1 MSSYSLV
8 GSGTLFGL
16 FLCISGVES
25 MRTLK
30 NVAAKHGGSVTI
42 PCLYEKQ
49 YKANPKF
56 WCKGY
61 FWSSCS
67 IVAYT
72 STNGITS
79 LSDHPAQN
87 IFTVELNPVSDS
99 GTYWCA
105 AEIGSKWMPDDRD
118 HLYLTVSQDPDLS
131 VMNSRVKG
139 KKGGSVTVQ
148 CFYSAAYRDKQ
159 KQWCRFKDE
168 WCNTVRKTSPSQ
180 NSAVQI
186 TDNGR
191 SFSVQ
196 MSRLEESDAGWYW
209 CSAGDLQV
217 PVHISV
223 GDEAPGLPDNQREDK
238 VSHLNDTI
246 LALCIISGLLL
257 VLMVVGL
264 VIWKLKQKQTGQL
277 VTNKGYNHSL
287 INTDVDYGALV
298 FRQPQS
304 NPNQSRKA
312 REDAV
317 TYSTVVDGQCK
328 ASSASEPEVT
338 YSTLK
343 FSHNPTVSPVPPN
356 DKVTY
361 SSVKRH

>member
-1 MSSYSLV
+1 MSFYSLV

-16 FLCISGVES
+16 FLCISDVES

-30 NVAAKHGGSVTI
+30 NVAAKYGGSVTI

-61 FWSSCS
+61 YWASCS
-67 IVAYT
+67 IVAYA

-79 LSDHPAQN
+79 LADHPAQN
-87 IFTVELNPVSDS
+87 MFTVELNPVSDS

-105 AEIGSKWMPDDRD
+105 AEIGSKWDPDDRNY
-118 HLYLTVSQDPDLS
+118 LYLTVSQDPDLS
-131 VMNSRVKG
+131 VMESRVKG
-139 KKGGSVTVQ
+139 NEGGSVTVQ
-148 CFYSAAYRDKQ
+148 CFYSTAYWNKQ

-168 WCNTVRKTSPSQ
+168 WCNTVRKTSTAQ
-180 NSAVQI
+180 TSAVQI
-186 TDNGR
+186 TDNGS
-191 SFSVQ
+191 SFRVQ
-196 MSRLEESDAGWYW
+196 MSNLKESDAGWYW

-223 GDEAPGLPDNQREDK
+223 GAEAPGLPDNQKEDK
-238 VSHLNDTI
+238 VSNFEDTI
-246 LALCIISGLLL
+246 LAFCIISGLLL

-277 VTNKGYNHSL
+277 VTNKGYDHSL
-287 INTDVDYGALV
+287 INTDVDYGAFV
-298 FRQPQS
+298 FRQPKS
-304 NPNQSRKA
+304 NPNQSPKA
-312 REDAV
+312 RENAV
-317 TYSTVVDGQCK
+317 TYSTVADEQCK

-343 FSHNPTVSPVPPN
+343 ISHNPTGLSRSP
-356 DKVTY
+356 
-361 SSVKRH
+361 